1 MAVPNT
7 FTSGTVI
14 SAAQMNENFAAVPT
28 SADLASTATGK
39 GAALIGAQGG
49 ATLNDLVVP
58 AYKPLGV
65 SNEAT
70 ALNAAA
76 AIAASNSMPVTL
88 AAGTA
93 LVSSQVSVTATGGI
107 VGFGPERSKITA
119 SHTDAPILRV
129 GNGQN
134 QKISGVSTEY
144 ATLPTDAN
152 AACLYIEGNLQF
164 SELSNLRLT
173 SGYYGI
179 YAAGVS
185 GISEFNNSW
194 SNVRIRNWVH
204 SAIFLNDGSGSSRI
218 NHYMSAVGVPSVLR
232 AITVNNANGEWLRLN
247 IERSTIIDAV
257 YYGIIDHN
265 VSFLGLNMEGI
276 TLTSRGFYDG
286 VNSVSGAIFRRTGQ
300 GTGLAQTFFIDSCHF
315 GAHMVDYQLGLVNT
329 SGTTWRAYI
338 NNMGMQQKVASGLGI
353 NVGYRV
359 YIEGGSE
366 APFHGNSYT
375 VTAAGKDGSGNDYI
389 EFTVA
394 GVWTTPAPIA
404 SGADCITV
412 SIGDQLNFCQPI
424 VHLDGN
430 SQEFAID
437 GLHLRDNRTIG
448 ATSSR
453 RKNMLRALKLSAG
466 MAGRVR
472 IRRISTMGQRSAY
485 SHFTEQQRVRGYSV
499 SAGVATVTF
508 ANVHNLRA
516 DSPIHIIGA
525 AKADLNGRIATTLTI
540 VDRFTISFA
549 TAATDTTGALYV
561 RDSAARV
568 LLGTYSITNVERAS
582 GYATITTSA
591 AHGLFGGDPS
601 GVGLRVCI
609 ACSDTTYS
617 TPTGDD
623 ALIVAV
629 PSTTTFV
636 VRDTDADS
644 GSAAATGTVMLIEA
658 GLASEAITEGSGS
671 GDVIEYGEFEEY
683 CTIVAVAALAAGGTV
698 TNSDAVPG
706 RYVVGRHRWS
716 LVSYTV
722 LSGSGSFAVSGTV
735 SGTTQHQVTV
745 ANIGTGAA
753 TAVLKIRYRIDRS

>member
-1 MAVPNT
+1 MSLTKVTPPMT
-7 FTSGTVI
+7 TGLVVT
-14 SAAQMNENFAAVPT
+14 
-28 SADLASTATGK
+28 ADLASTAAGE
-39 GAALIGAQGG
+39 GASLVGVQGG
-49 ATLNDLVVP
+49 ATVADVTTP
-58 AYKPLGV
+58 TYKPLGV

-76 AIAASNSMPVTL
+76 AIATANLMPVTL
-88 AAGTA
+88 ATGTA
-93 LVSSQVSVTATGGI
+93 LVSSQVNVTATGGI

-144 ATLPTDAN
+144 ATLPTDPN
-152 AACLYIEGNLQF
+152 AVCLYIEAGSQF
-164 SELSNLRLT
+164 SEFSNLRMT
-173 SGYYGI
+173 GGYYGI
-179 YAAGVS
+179 YAPGTSGV
-185 GISEFNNSW
+185 SEFNNSW
-194 SNVRIRNWVH
+194 SNIRIRNWVH
-204 SAIFLNDGSGSSRI
+204 SAILFSDGSGSSRI

-232 AITVNNANGEWLRLN
+232 AITVNNANSEWLRLN
-247 IERSTIIDAV
+247 IERATIIDAV
-257 YYGIIDHN
+257 YYGIVDHN

-286 VNSVSGAIFRRTGQ
+286 VNVASGAIFRRTGQ
-300 GTGLAQTFFIDSCHF
+300 GTGIAQTFFIDSCHF

-338 NNMGMQQKVASGLGI
+338 NNMGMQQKVLGGLGI
-353 NVGYRV
+353 NVGYRI

-366 APFHGNSYT
+366 TPFAGAAYT

-394 GVWTTPAPIA
+394 GSWTTPAPIA

-424 VHLDGN
+424 VEMAGN
-430 SQEFAID
+430 AQEFEID
-437 GLHLRDNRTIG
+437 GLHMRDNRTIG

-453 RKNMLRALKLSAG
+453 RKNMLRTLKLADGRS
-466 MAGRVR
+466 GRVR
-472 IRRISTMGQRSAY
+472 IRRISTMGQRSAN
-485 SHFTEQQRVRGYSV
+485 SHWLEQQRVRGYSV

-508 ANVHNLRA
+508 SSVHNLRA
-516 DSPIHIIGA
+516 DSPIHIIDA
-525 AKADLNGRIATTLTI
+525 TKADLNGRVATTLTI
-540 VDRFTISFA
+540 VDRFTVSFA
-549 TAATDTTGALYV
+549 TAATDTAGGLYV
-561 RDSAARV
+561 RDSGARV
-568 LLGTYSITNVERAS
+568 LLGTYSITNVVRAN
-582 GYATITTSA
+582 GYATITVSA
-591 AHGLFGGDPS
+591 DHGLFGGDPS

-617 TPTGDD
+617 TATGDD

-636 VRDTDADS
+636 VRDTDANS
-644 GSAAATGTVMLIEA
+644 ASAAATGTVMLIEA
-658 GLASEAITEGSGS
+658 GLASEAITENAGS
-671 GDVIEYGEFEEY
+671 GDVIEYGDYEEY

-698 TNSDAVPG
+698 TNTDTVPS

-716 LVSYTV
+716 LVNYTV

-735 SGTTQHQVTV
+735 SAPGQHQATV